1 MNTKQECFKLC
12 KINKINQLTKAPGL
26 WQKVPMPGNPETV
39 LMWHTFIG
47 AVRIERQRVSDIF
60 EKQNKVARE
69 KLKLIIERNTRKKKP
84 IYSCY
89 DGDEK

>member
-12 KINKINQLTKAPGL
+12 EANKINPIMRAPGL
-26 WQKVPMPGNPETV
+26 WQKVPVRGNPKIV

-47 AVRIERQRVSDIF
+47 AVRMEHQRVTDIF

-69 KLKLIIERNTRKKKP
+69 KLKKIIERNTRKKKP
-84 IYSCY
+84 IYSFY